1 MQLTNPE
8 FVVLYERPTGDS
20 SSSVE
25 FTTCFSKTW
34 TLDWQSNL
42 LTASSKTR
50 KSLGFG
56 FKKINKF
63 QQTQYLACIWRN
75 SWSERR
81 HFCSITRKRNHLPF
95 LWDLKFSSAKN
106 YPERWGQSTAC
117 ATLLNSTST
126 IYSTIHFSQL
136 IQKDQKSLE
145 RKGTFRFF
153 CLKPFSPSCETAH
166 F

>member
-1 MQLTNPE
+1 MKGLQE
-8 FVVLYERPTGDS
+8 TGEI
-20 SSSVE
+20 SVE

-42 LTASSKTR
+42 MLLLTASSKTR

-56 FKKINKF
+56 FKKKIPANSIL
-63 QQTQYLACIWRN
+63 TCIWRN

-81 HFCSITRKRNHLPF
+81 HFCSITRKRNHIPF

-117 ATLLNSTST
+117 TTLLKSTST
-126 IYSTIHFSQL
+126 IYLTIHFSQI

-145 RKGTFRFF
+145 REGTFRLV
-153 CLKPFSPSCETAH
+153 CLKPFSLSCEPAH